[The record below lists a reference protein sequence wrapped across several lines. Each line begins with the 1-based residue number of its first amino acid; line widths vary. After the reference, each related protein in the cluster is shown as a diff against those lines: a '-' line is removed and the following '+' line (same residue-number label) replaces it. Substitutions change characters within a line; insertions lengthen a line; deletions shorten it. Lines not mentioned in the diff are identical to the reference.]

1 MARRS
6 SRSRSRDKE
15 EKTETR
21 NKGML
26 NLVDAVESPAP
37 ERKAAARALDQQI
50 AYEENN
56 QPPRARRRLI
66 GGVEVPTPERMATA
80 HALDRRIAYEE
91 NDERRYPEPDT
102 LLELLLEERAA
113 NFGAPTRV
121 RSSGLSFVSAV
132 EDEGMPVR
140 RWRRTAA
147 PAAAENVGPKRGE
160 EKEKGGDTTDQGGGK
175 SQSMFQV
182 AVYGTGKVGCGYGK
196 LDEIV
201 GYGKG
206 YLKGSRW
213 LFEGAKN
220 DQGDPLEALEAAGA
234 IASFTRHLRDTA
246 LEMQGY
252 FQGHIGA
259 QTVYR

>member
-1 MARRS
+1 MAKRS

-15 EKTETR
+15 E
-21 NKGML
+21 
-26 NLVDAVESPAP
+26 
-37 ERKAAARALDQQI
+37 
-50 AYEENN
+50 NN
-56 QPPRARRRLI
+56 
-66 GGVEVPTPERMATA
+66 
-80 HALDRRIAYEE
+80 
-91 NDERRYPEPDT
+91 ERRYPEPDT

-132 EDEGMPVR
+132 EDEGMPVS

-147 PAAAENVGPKRGE
+147 PAAAEKVGPKRGE
-160 EKEKGGDTTDQGGGK
+160 EKKKGGDTTDKDDGE
-175 SQSMFQV
+175 SQSLFQV
-182 AVYGTGKVGCGYGK
+182 AVYGKGKVGCGYGK
-196 LDEIV
+196 LNEIV